1 MDRPDDDPITAVR
14 TDRAGESF
22 DPTAGDRAAAAR
34 PPLPEWEAAVAPGAR
49 CLAATSCRYRVT
61 ARNPAR
67 AALAALQRH
76 GLTGEQAR
84 AWGMCVAVHL
94 MPDTSHPRAVF
105 EVAGPAGEPGLRL
118 RYSRL
123 LPATS
128 PLLGAEGPFDA
139 NAVARE
145 VPRAARRRAQARIGS
160 SGLAEVLRGTF
171 WQREATLYSSTAL
184 VLSAFGFPMS
194 AEVFAVGGVILLIQ
208 GAVRLVAHEARIFAL
223 ARGLLRHPDKA
234 VTLRQDAQRRL
245 FLRAHELLGPAGRQI
260 RRVLRERVAV
270 PDLTG
275 SSRLMLLIDEDAA
288 VTTGAGARAIVPAD
302 TLPPSDN
309 ILTVVF
315 RRPRRPADAA
325 AAEAAPAAGAAPAH
339 AEPAGNA
346 APGRTPALPIPVAR
360 SGTGHARDEEIEVI
374 EAELLDP
381 ESYYADRPVR
391 DWWA

>member
-1 MDRPDDDPITAVR
+1 
-14 TDRAGESF
+14 
-22 DPTAGDRAAAAR
+22 
-34 PPLPEWEAAVAPGAR
+34 
-49 CLAATSCRYRVT
+49 
-61 ARNPAR
+61 
-67 AALAALQRH
+67 
-76 GLTGEQAR
+76 
-84 AWGMCVAVHL
+84 
-94 MPDTSHPRAVF
+94 
-105 EVAGPAGEPGLRL
+105 
-118 RYSRL
+118 
-123 LPATS
+123 
-128 PLLGAEGPFDA
+128 LLGAEGPFDA

-223 ARGLLRHPDKA
+223 ARALLRHPDQA
-234 VTLRQDAQRRL
+234 VTLRQDAQRHL
-245 FLRAHELLGPAGRQI
+245 FLRAHELLGPTGRQI
-260 RRVLRERVAV
+260 RRVLRERAAV

-288 VTTGAGARAIVPAD
+288 VTTGAGARAIVPEE
-302 TLPPSDN
+302 TLPSSDN

-315 RRPRRPADAA
+315 RRPQRRPRPAPEPEAADAT
-325 AAEAAPAAGAAPAH
+325 EAAPAGSP
-339 AEPAGNA
+339 PNRLLVP
-346 APGRTPALPIPVAR
+346 APGSRGAPNVDRGAR
-360 SGTGHARDEEIEVI
+360 PDDEIEVI

-381 ESYYADRPVR
+381 DSYYGERPAR